1 MKKSTLVKKVAKKL
15 GLQEVVV
22 EATIDE
28 FCEQFKEA
36 LKERENIFLPFMGSF
51 KFIKAKEKIARNP
64 QTNERFYLG
73 QDLKLK
79 YFPPVEL
86 REEFRRKRITEK
98 EYLKIKAES
107 NEQ

>member
-1 MKKSTLVKKVAKKL
+1 MKKSTLAKRVAKKL

-28 FCEQFKEA
+28 FCEQLKEV
-36 LKERENIFLPFMGSF
+36 LRERENIFLPSLGSF
-51 KFIKAKEKIARNP
+51 KFIKSKEKIARNP

-79 YFPPVEL
+79 YLPPVEL
-86 REEFRRKRITEK
+86 RNEFRRKRISEK
-98 EYLKIKAES
+98 EYWKIKSE
-107 NEQ
+107 NN